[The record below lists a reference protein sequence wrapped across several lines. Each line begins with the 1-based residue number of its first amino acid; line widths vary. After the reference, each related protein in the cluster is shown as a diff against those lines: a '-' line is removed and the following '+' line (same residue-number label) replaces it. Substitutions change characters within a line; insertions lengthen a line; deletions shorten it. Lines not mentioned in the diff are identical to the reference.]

1 MPSTNVSSRELVHR
15 FTQELDQ
22 LLAGLSANSP
32 AAGLGVPEVDI
43 RKENGTLFLVL
54 PAPGA
59 QIEDIRVSITQGM
72 LTIAIDSTRSGR
84 EDTIPLPH

>member
-1 MPSTNVSSRELVHR
+1 MPSTSATSRELVHR

-22 LLAGLSANSP
+22 LLAGLSGHSP
-32 AAGLGVPEVDI
+32 AGSLGVPEVDI

-59 QIEDIRVSITQGM
+59 KIEDIRVSLTQGM
-72 LTIAIDSTRSGR
+72 LTIAIQNTRSGR